1 MSSSSERSRQSAVP
15 GLLPLRLRSP
25 EILLETKCCIS
36 ECQYSNSVKT
46 ESSQGL
52 SLEVSFQ
59 FRDPP
64 ALSRCFVRCYDLT
77 GSQRLAEGP
86 RVVCA
91 AGGLALLDI
100 PFSDEDIHPSYS
112 DYFIYRAGP
121 GSPSIH
127 LLPRPYPTDYQLD
140 MVAVLPICDGS
151 DDYAV
156 VFPHL
161 DYFMLEDRNHY
172 TLHIYRSDRKAWR
185 TQVACIAEKETQDAR
200 NKLVVNDTTSVVYAG
215 NGLIGWINLWSGIVI
230 CNVLDKKPTISFV
243 PVPVPDQFR
252 WKFDEFNIRP
262 YRDMTIY
269 NGLIKFIELKF
280 HRGPAFNVKRRDDE
294 GWMATI
300 WTRPISSDVWNE
312 GLTFDTS
319 DIVVTDPC
327 FRHLLPEIVNDESK
341 LKLDKLMSG
350 GPTLSLN
357 DDHTVYILAKM
368 SLFDPAA
375 FVLTLNTRSL
385 TLESCAPCRG
395 ENILGFEPG
404 YVPFALFS

>member
-1 MSSSSERSRQSAVP
+1 
-15 GLLPLRLRSP
+15 
-25 EILLETKCCIS
+25 
-36 ECQYSNSVKT
+36 
-46 ESSQGL
+46 
-52 SLEVSFQ
+52 
-59 FRDPP
+59 
-64 ALSRCFVRCYDLT
+64 
-77 GSQRLAEGP
+77 
-86 RVVCA
+86 
-91 AGGLALLDI
+91 LALLDV
-100 PFSDEDIHPSYS
+100 PFSGDGIHPPCS
-112 DYFIYRAGP
+112 DYFIYRAGG
-121 GSPSIH
+121 GSPSLH
-127 LLPRPYPTDYQLD
+127 LLPRPYPTGFKLN

-215 NGLIGWINLWSGIVI
+215 NGLIGWINLCSGVVI

-252 WKFDEFNIRP
+252 RKFDEFNIRP

-269 NGLIKFIELKF
+269 NGVIKFFELKY
-280 HRGPAFNVKRRDDE
+280 HRDPAFNVKRRDDE

-300 WTRPISSDVWNE
+300 WTRPISSDAWNE

-319 DIVVTDPC
+319 DIVVTDPG
-327 FRHLLPEIVNDESK
+327 FRHLLPEMVNEENK
-341 LKLDKLMSG
+341 LKLEKLMSG

-368 SLFDPAA
+368 SLFDPEA
-375 FVLTLNTRSL
+375 FVLALNTRSL

-395 ENILGFEPG
+395 ENILGFEPD
-404 YVPFALFS
+404 YVPFPLFS